1 MFPQGLGKE
10 AVVTTRV
17 FQLRI
22 GVKHDISIGKLV
34 LIFFNHMLGY
44 AYIPTRTSLKLN
56 CHDDK
61 NKIKKRQERLKG
73 IRCLASIIL

>member
-10 AVVTTRV
+10 AVVTTWV
-17 FQLRI
+17 FQLRV
-22 GVKHDISIGKLV
+22 GVKHDIFIGKLV

-44 AYIPTRTSLKLN
+44 AYISTRTSLKLN

-61 NKIKKRQERLKG
+61 NKIEKRQERLKG
-73 IRCLASIIL
+73 IRYLAWIIV